1 MHTESDE
8 DLVKR
13 IASGDRLAMKVL
25 FSRHQVRVYR
35 FVLRLV
41 RDETLAEDVISD
53 VFMDLWRQADRFE
66 ARASVSTWLLAI
78 ARNKAWSLLRK
89 RRDAELDEDFA
100 SSIEDESDGPEIVLQ
115 KQDKGLAIRACLER
129 LSAEHREVV
138 DLVYYHE
145 TSVEEVNAIVKA
157 AAEGELKGFLKYTE
171 DPIVSADI
179 VTDPSS
185 CIFDSGLTK
194 VIGNQVKV
202 VGWYDN
208 EWGYSNRLI
217 DLVAH
222 VGASL

>member
-66 ARASVSTWLLAI
+66 ARASVATWLLAI

-89 RRDAELDEDFA
+89 RRDAELDEDYA
-100 SSIEDESDGPEIVLQ
+100 GTIEDESDGPEIVLQ
-115 KQDKGLAIRACLER
+115 KQDKGRRSAPASNAFLPTIARSSTSSTTTRPPSRRSRGSSAFPRTPSKPGFSMPARSWARCSRQPVSTVAGPETTGIMNRGRA
-129 LSAEHREVV
+129 A
-138 DLVYYHE
+138 
-145 TSVEEVNAIVKA
+145 
-157 AAEGELKGFLKYTE
+157 GG
-171 DPIVSADI
+171 
-179 VTDPSS
+179 
-185 CIFDSGLTK
+185 
-194 VIGNQVKV
+194 
-202 VGWYDN
+202 
-208 EWGYSNRLI
+208 
-217 DLVAH
+217 VA
-222 VGASL
+222 

>member
-1 MHTESDE
+1 MAAFRAKNSYSIRAGLSANPRMQINVRAGLNLFPARRDNWMRAGMPGLRGAMHTESDE

-89 RRDAELDEDFA
+89 RRDDRRARRCIWRQPADARLHRPR
-100 SSIEDESDGPEIVLQ
+100 STRRGGP
-115 KQDKGLAIRACLER
+115 
-129 LSAEHREVV
+129 
-138 DLVYYHE
+138 
-145 TSVEEVNAIVKA
+145 
-157 AAEGELKGFLKYTE
+157 
-171 DPIVSADI
+171 
-179 VTDPSS
+179 
-185 CIFDSGLTK
+185 SG
-194 VIGNQVKV
+194 
-202 VGWYDN
+202 
-208 EWGYSNRLI
+208 
-217 DLVAH
+217 
-222 VGASL
+222 